1 MKLKR
6 LVERKCRC
14 QPADSLAGCCHY
26 TANREEVEQGGESR
40 NKKTAER
47 RWDEWA
53 GGLMKQPNKSHW
65 DVVFPLLLSLTLI
78 SLLMCSSS
86 HSAEFLSSSRHL
98 ASQSSSF
105 LYVTQFL
112 LVSASALVLPFTVS
126 NRSNLFF
133 SRATLI
139 YSSLLKY
146 RGWLLC
152 KKCKNDAI
160 SVCF

>member
-1 MKLKR
+1 MQR
-6 LVERKCRC
+6 QCRC
-14 QPADSLAGCCHY
+14 QPADSLAVCCHY
-26 TANREEVEQGGESR
+26 AVNREEVEQGGESC
-40 NKKTAER
+40 NKNAAER

-53 GGLMKQPNKSHW
+53 GALMKQPNKSHW

-112 LVSASALVLPFTVS
+112 LVSASPVFRLRTSSLSLYQTAAFCSFHELPF
-126 NRSNLFF
+126 
-133 SRATLI
+133 I
-139 YSSLLKY
+139 YSSLSKY
-146 RGWLLC
+146 RGSLLC
-152 KKCKNDAI
+152 KNCKNNAV